1 MQLPLPGSR
10 AAARPETLSRVLRIG
25 LGALVVALSAQ
36 IALPLSFTPIPFTL
50 QPLAVLLVGAWLGPA
65 EAAGA
70 LAVYLLAGAAGAP
83 VFAGG
88 SGGVWR
94 LMGPTGGY
102 LLAFPLAAAMAG
114 LARSRHLRGLAL
126 ACWSAL
132 VFTVAMALIH
142 LGGVSQLALLGGDP
156 GIAFRSGFLPF
167 FLGDLIKV
175 AIATAILVVAGSRLS
190 PRR

>member
-1 MQLPLPGSR
+1 MQPPVPNARVL
-10 AAARPETLSRVLRIG
+10 ARPELLGRVLRIG
-25 LGALVVALSAQ
+25 LGVLVMALSAQ
-36 IALPLSFTPIPFTL
+36 VSLPLSFTPIPFTL

-65 EAAGA
+65 EGAAALGA
-70 LAVYLLAGAAGAP
+70 YLLAGAAGAP

-102 LLAFPLAAAMAG
+102 LLAFPVAAAVAG
-114 LARSRHLRGLAL
+114 LARLRHLKGAAL

-156 GIAFRSGFLPF
+156 ALAFRSGFLPF
-167 FLGDLIKV
+167 FAGDLIKV
-175 AIATAILVVAGSRLS
+175 VIASAILVLAGSRLM